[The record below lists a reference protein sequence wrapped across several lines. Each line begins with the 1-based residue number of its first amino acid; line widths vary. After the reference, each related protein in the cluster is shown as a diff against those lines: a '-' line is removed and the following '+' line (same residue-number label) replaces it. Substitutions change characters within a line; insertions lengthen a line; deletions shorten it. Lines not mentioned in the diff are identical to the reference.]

1 MDWTTDLFILTE
13 DERMAHLL
21 NEWLWAFD
29 AKRFIPHRIAEEK
42 GLAQDVL
49 IHWQLPEA
57 HYDVLINLQ
66 KTAPKFAQ
74 SPQQVIDFVPADE
87 AGKQLARVRYREY
100 QIWAL
105 S

>member
-1 MDWTTDLFILTE
+1 M
-13 DERMAHLL
+13 
-21 NEWLWAFD
+21 
-29 AKRFIPHRIAEEK
+29 
-42 GLAQDVL
+42 
-49 IHWQLPEA
+49 IHWQPPEA

-100 QIWAL
+100 QMMGLVLATQQL
-105 S
+105 EADANLVSAE